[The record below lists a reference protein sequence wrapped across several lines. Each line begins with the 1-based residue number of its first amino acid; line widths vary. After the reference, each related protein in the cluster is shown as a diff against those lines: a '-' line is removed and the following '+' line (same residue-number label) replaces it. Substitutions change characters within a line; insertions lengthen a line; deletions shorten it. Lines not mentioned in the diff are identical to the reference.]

1 MAAPGPAARGSL
13 ALQLPP
19 RAHPTLTP
27 AGAPYRVSAHKL
39 IPMIGIQFLR
49 HLLVFLFFLSLPFP
63 AQSQER
69 PQRIVIAGAQSIA
82 PLAQQFSTRFRK
94 GHPGIEIEIRGGSSN
109 YAVDAARRG
118 EIDIGLITRSLS
130 AAEKAELRVESLGR
144 DAIILLTYPKNTA
157 GSLTLEQLR
166 KIYLGK
172 LTNWHDVGGEEK
184 GIVPLTREK
193 SSALHGTFVD
203 RLFGKGFN
211 GQEKAFTLRAN
222 KDKILGTIKR
232 VRGSLGYGI
241 VRIEEAQAQ
250 GVKVLAIDG
259 NLPTAT
265 NITEELYPFT
275 RPQLL
280 ISRSGPNGLVQEW
293 MVGFAQFAHQDAE
306 AKGRR

>member
-1 MAAPGPAARGSL
+1 
-13 ALQLPP
+13 
-19 RAHPTLTP
+19 
-27 AGAPYRVSAHKL
+27 
-39 IPMIGIQFLR
+39 MIGILFLR
-49 HLLVFLFFLSLPFP
+49 RLLFFLFFLFIPFP
-63 AQSQER
+63 VQSQEH
-69 PQRIVIAGAQSIA
+69 PQRIIIAGAQSIT
-82 PLAQQFSTRFRK
+82 PLAQRFSTQFRK
-94 GHPGIEIEIRGGSSN
+94 GRPGIEIEIRGGSSN

-130 AAEKAELRVESLGR
+130 AVEKAELHVESLGR
-144 DAIILLTYPKNTA
+144 DAIILLTYPRNTT
-157 GSLTLEQLR
+157 GGLTLEQLR

-172 LTNWHDVGGEEK
+172 LTNWRDAGGEEK

-193 SSALHGTFVD
+193 SSALHRTFVD

-211 GQEKAFTLRAN
+211 GEEKAFILRAN

-259 NLPTAT
+259 KLPTAT
-265 NITEELYPFT
+265 NIREELYPFT

-280 ISRSGPNGLVQEW
+280 ISRNGPNGLVQEW
-293 MVGFAQFAHQDAE
+293 MSRFVTFAHQDAE
-306 AKGRR
+306 AEGRR